1 VTDVEAHL
9 KKFRKELHSGIAAMV
24 LLALLDRTGGEMY
37 GYQIAKEIGAKAGG
51 ASFLKQGAIYPVLRS
66 LHATG
71 LLSSRVE
78 VSMSGPPRRY
88 YAIQRIA
95 AAAHVAA
102 DQVRVATL
110 EIGGAEDVAREDAL
124 TEAGREALA
133 AWRGVWGD
141 LREFVDGVVGGE
153 PVHG

>member
-1 VTDVEAHL
+1 MSGGVTEVEAHL

-24 LLALLDRTGGEMY
+24 LLALLERTGGEMY

-88 YAIQRIA
+88 YAIS
-95 AAAHVAA
+95 
-102 DQVRVATL
+102 D
-110 EIGGAEDVAREDAL
+110 
-124 TEAGREALA
+124 AGREALT
-133 AWRGVWGD
+133 AWRGVWAD
-141 LREFVDGVVGGE
+141 LREFVAGVVGRDDA
-153 PVHG
+153 HG

>member
-1 VTDVEAHL
+1 MTNDVEAHL

-24 LLALLDRTGGEMY
+24 LLALLERTGGEMY

-88 YAIQRIA
+88 YAIS
-95 AAAHVAA
+95 
-102 DQVRVATL
+102 D
-110 EIGGAEDVAREDAL
+110 
-124 TEAGREALA
+124 AGREALN

-141 LREFVDGVVGGE
+141 LREFVDGVVGGDDA
-153 PVHG
+153 HG

>member
-1 VTDVEAHL
+1 MTSAEAHL

-24 LLALLDRTGGEMY
+24 LLALLERTGGEMY

-66 LHATG
+66 LHAAD

-88 YAIQRIA
+88 YSISPTGRQA
-95 AAAHVAA
+95 
-102 DQVRVATL
+102 L
-110 EIGGAEDVAREDAL
+110 E
-124 TEAGREALA
+124 T
-133 AWRGVWGD
+133 WRGVWSD
-141 LREFVDGVVGGE
+141 LREFVDSVVGPG
-153 PVHG
+153 GANG

>member
-1 VTDVEAHL
+1 MLMHDTGNYPQPPVWAGTWGKIGRVTNVEAHL

-24 LLALLDRTGGEMY
+24 LLALLERTGGEMY

-88 YAIQRIA
+88 YTISNEGRQA
-95 AAAHVAA
+95 
-102 DQVRVATL
+102 L
-110 EIGGAEDVAREDAL
+110 E
-124 TEAGREALA
+124 

-141 LREFVDGVVGGE
+141 LCGFVDGIVGE
-153 PVHG
+153 QAHG

>member
-1 VTDVEAHL
+1 VTSAETHL

-66 LHATG
+66 LHAAG
-71 LLSSRVE
+71 LLESRVE

-88 YAIQRIA
+88 YAIS
-95 AAAHVAA
+95 
-102 DQVRVATL
+102 TS
-110 EIGGAEDVAREDAL
+110 
-124 TEAGREALA
+124 GREALL

-141 LREFVDGVVGGE
+141 LREFVDSLIGPEGANG
-153 PVHG
+153 

>member
-1 VTDVEAHL
+1 VTSAEAHL

-24 LLALLDRTGGEMY
+24 LLALLERTGGEMY

-66 LHATG
+66 LHAAD

-88 YAIQRIA
+88 YSISPTGRQA
-95 AAAHVAA
+95 
-102 DQVRVATL
+102 L
-110 EIGGAEDVAREDAL
+110 E
-124 TEAGREALA
+124 T
-133 AWRGVWGD
+133 WRGVWSD
-141 LREFVDGVVGGE
+141 LREFVDSVVGPG
-153 PVHG
+153 GANG

>member
-1 VTDVEAHL
+1 MTSAEAHL

-24 LLALLDRTGGEMY
+24 LLALLERTGEEMY

-66 LHATG
+66 LHAAG

-88 YAIQRIA
+88 YSIS
-95 AAAHVAA
+95 
-102 DQVRVATL
+102 DT
-110 EIGGAEDVAREDAL
+110 
-124 TEAGREALA
+124 GREALD
-133 AWRGVWGD
+133 AWRGVWSD
-141 LREFVDGVVGGE
+141 LREFVDTLVGPGAAN
-153 PVHG
+153 G

>member
-1 VTDVEAHL
+1 MSFALYEVAEVRGAQATQREGAVTSAEAHV

-24 LLALLDRTGGEMY
+24 LLALLERTGEEMY

-66 LHATG
+66 LHAAG

-88 YAIQRIA
+88 YAIS
-95 AAAHVAA
+95 
-102 DQVRVATL
+102 DL
-110 EIGGAEDVAREDAL
+110 
-124 TEAGREALA
+124 GREALVT
-133 AWRGVWGD
+133 WREVWAD
-141 LREFVDGVVGGE
+141 LRGFVDALVEPGGA
-153 PVHG
+153 HG